1 MVSKNWTLTSEAF
14 LGPVPLLHQEGGG
27 DIMVIKKN
35 VNIRRKGG
43 NTGKFSLYLE
53 GKRRGRKMWIAL
65 DTIYPWFIVQCS
77 GLDMLAAIATQELH
91 GGSEKEGRRGSE
103 DGGERRGS
111 SDGRG
116 RGSVQPKKLAEMEV
130 VTMEQIRSMSGEIFF
145 IYELFLIFNLARNTF
160 RIPT

>member
-1 MVSKNWTLTSEAF
+1 MEIRENFHCTWRENGVEEKCELLWIYI
-14 LGPVPLLHQEGGG
+14 PLVH
-27 DIMVIKKN
+27 
-35 VNIRRKGG
+35 
-43 NTGKFSLYLE
+43 
-53 GKRRGRKMWIAL
+53 
-65 DTIYPWFIVQCS
+65 CS

-91 GGSEKEGRRGSE
+91 GGSEKEGRCGSE